1 MFNTGYHSMAISS
14 ASLRPGSLAVAV
26 ALLASCAP
34 GERAADAE
42 PAIQGPA
49 VSPHP
54 VELFDGRVIPGMP
67 ELLGMRAQY
76 EVRLDWLARK
86 RPLLLEQ
93 MREHGIEMWI
103 VVSEEFHPDPVT
115 QYVAPPMRYTRRRDV
130 MVFVDAG
137 EEGLAAYSDY
147 WRPTEDYRRF
157 FEPLPSARDARGIQ
171 DTRAGLRALMEQYD
185 PAAIGLNIGG
195 TRGHDSGLTHDSY
208 LFLAEALGP
217 EAEERFVSAASLI
230 EDVFDTRLPEELE
243 HYRQLVLATDVI
255 AQTALS
261 NVVITPGETRAADIK
276 WFFEES
282 IAELGVGGVPW
293 FEIHVAV
300 QRFDPGT
307 GEMIPY
313 VHPAPDDLVFQRGDI
328 IHLDCGFDYL
338 GFASD
343 WQKVAYILRD
353 GEEDVPEGLKTAL
366 RNANQVHEVFA
377 SAPRPGM
384 MGWEATLAIAA
395 ELEGVDFLPSLYS
408 HPIGFH
414 GHALGPSINAR
425 NMDLSSP
432 PERDS
437 HLRDG
442 AYRSIEFSATTAI
455 LEYGGG
461 TVTIPM
467 EDDGYLTPDGYEYFR
482 PYQTGWYVI
491 R

>member
-1 MFNTGYHSMAISS
+1 MHTTPAP
-14 ASLRPGSLAVAV
+14 LRTGSLAAIA
-26 ALLASCAP
+26 ALIASCGPPEQSADARAG
-34 GERAADAE
+34 GER
-42 PAIQGPA
+42 PS
-49 VSPHP
+49 VSSQP

-76 EVRLDWLARK
+76 EVRVDWLARK

-115 QYVAPPMRYTRRRDV
+115 QFVAPPLRYTRRRDV

-147 WRPTEDYRRF
+147 WRPTDDYRRF
-157 FEPLPSARDARGIQ
+157 FQPLPAARNARGIQ
-171 DTRAGLRALMEQYD
+171 DTSAGLEALMARYA
-185 PAAIGLNIGG
+185 PATIGLNIGG
-195 TRGHDSGLTHDSY
+195 ARGHDSGLTHDSH
-208 LFLAEALGP
+208 LFLADALGP
-217 EAEERFVSAASLI
+217 DAQSRFVSAANLI

-261 NVVITPGETRAADIK
+261 NVVITPGETRAEDIK
-276 WFFEES
+276 WFFEET

-300 QRFDPGT
+300 QRYDPDT

-313 VHPAPDDLVFQRGDI
+313 VHPAPNDLVFRRGDI
-328 IHLDCGFDYL
+328 IHLDCGFDYI

-353 GEEDVPEGLKTAL
+353 GEDDVPEGLKTAL
-366 RNANQVHEVFA
+366 GNANLVHEAFA
-377 SAPRPGM
+377 SEPRPGM
-384 MGWEATLAIAA
+384 TGWEATLAIAA
-395 ELEGVDFLPSLYS
+395 RLEGVDFLPSLYS
-408 HPIGFH
+408 HPIGYH
-414 GHALGPSINAR
+414 GHALGPNINAR
-425 NMDLSSP
+425 DMDLSSP

-437 HLRDG
+437 HLRNG
-442 AYRSIEFSATTAI
+442 AYRSIEFSATSAVP
-455 LEYGGG
+455 EYGGSR
-461 TVTIPM
+461 VTIPM

-482 PYQTGWYVI
+482 PYQTEWYVI